1 MNKIENLNFKE
12 YKIKIIDNF
21 LQQEDYKKLLNLNI
35 DKNINNEFNIFHNEI
50 NNDGII
56 TSSIDKSIIE
66 NLHKNYH
73 SSAINILNE
82 INPEKSKLYDYSDFT
97 IIVTN
102 KNSKFPIHDD
112 TPNKLLSGV
121 IYLSPENNNGT
132 SFYSDKKGSNRYDA
146 EWKPNRGVF
155 FSRIERKTW
164 HSYAG
169 DRKNHRVVLVYNL
182 MTSRIKEVYK
192 IEKNNYF
199 VGNLRWKLNPYLFR
213 FFKAYI

>member
-82 INPEKSKLYDYSDFT
+82 INPEKSKLYDY
-97 IIVTN
+97 
-102 KNSKFPIHDD
+102 
-112 TPNKLLSGV
+112 
-121 IYLSPENNNGT
+121 
-132 SFYSDKKGSNRYDA
+132 
-146 EWKPNRGVF
+146 
-155 FSRIERKTW
+155 
-164 HSYAG
+164 
-169 DRKNHRVVLVYNL
+169 
-182 MTSRIKEVYK
+182 M
-192 IEKNNYF
+192 
-199 VGNLRWKLNPYLFR
+199 
-213 FFKAYI
+213 